1 VRDAAFAADLQRMIR
16 DAVAEGVVI
25 TPSDVMRLSLP
36 RRLWNRFAY
45 GLYRTVLQVLTLGS
59 YTR

>member
-1 VRDAAFAADLQRMIR
+1 VRDAAFAAALRAYILR
-16 DAVAEGVVI
+16 GVAEGVAV
-25 TPSDVMRLSLP
+25 TAADVERLSLP

-45 GLYRTVLQVLTLGS
+45 GLYRAVLQVLTLGS